1 MDEQMTPSLFE
12 GDTGTLEEGIRELI
26 TFLMAERVFLGR
38 SDPARWDALV
48 EHQQKITSHFHNMYL
63 DLVVDRANRLAFK
76 RQIHPDGAE
85 YRVLL
90 RDQRATR
97 ETSIAILY
105 LRDQFNKQTRA
116 GVDRVTITRTDLLA
130 DIEAYLPDNEHDL
143 KTRRGNAR
151 GAIRSLI
158 GQKLLL
164 GDEADTEWDVSPA
177 VRALFPVEAIDRLTD
192 WLTDPGRSVAEL
204 AKDEAVPE

>member
-1 MDEQMTPSLFE
+1 MDEQMAPSLFE
-12 GDTGTLEEGIRELI
+12 GDAGTLEEEIRELI

-38 SDPARWDALV
+38 SDPLRWDALIYN
-48 EHQQKITSHFHNMYL
+48 QQKITSHFHNMYL

-90 RDQRATR
+90 RDQRANR

-116 GVDRVTITRTDLLA
+116 GGDRVTVTRTDLLA
-130 DIEAYLPDNEHDL
+130 EIELFLPATENDL
-143 KTRRGNAR
+143 KTRRGNAH

-164 GDEADTEWDVSPA
+164 GDEEAAEWEVSPA

-192 WLTDPGRSVAEL
+192 WLTDPGRSVVEQAGAEV
-204 AKDEAVPE
+204 ASE